1 MFFHLLEEIVVCYMP
16 DNFVFY
22 QILLYKYLYNRMNNL
37 DNNETKWK
45 TKTFSK
51 DNNNIV
57 ENLETISKK
66 NIKNDENKETEI
78 IIQKIKKINN
88 KKKHANYKNIEELDN
103 IYEETSD
110 KKQTKNEKKETT
122 NEEKETMNDKKQT
135 NNEEKDTIDEYDNT
149 KSIKPENFKENE
161 EKEEKEGFK
170 EDLSNRKCKQNA
182 VSTFFS
188 KVRYYIG
195 LLNRLLFGNIDR
207 NLSNIIGAIYNLGD
221 KRSRTRAGDINI
233 IKNQAYYILS
243 SPVTLLVT
251 YNWFFITVYRDAGSK
266 INTTI
271 DLDPIQSFLP
281 MLNFF
286 FFYLS
291 RPTAILNTI
300 ILGYIP
306 TTIDTAK
313 KFRPMD
319 ILLNSMLLFLLM
331 IFILSN
337 VVCNYSS
344 TIKNTLFGY
353 FGGSTKQ
360 NPSLTN
366 LLYGIILFSM
376 LMSLFP
382 SSVLDTASS
391 LFNLVTAPFSTLI
404 GGIFKLIF
412 TLINIGIAGIFLLTY
427 IIIHS
432 FFAIPIYSNATYL
445 NTIKNINKFLCES
458 ISDIGKYDCPPN
470 TLVWWVA
477 LLKFILEIIYKC
489 LYEFIF
495 VLFFSIGII
504 TYLLYVRSP
513 INKIFFSFINML
525 IIGFIS
531 IFAYGFKIKGILE
544 QIEEAKLNSIDRK
557 ICNDD

>member
-1 MFFHLLEEIVVCYMP
+1 
-16 DNFVFY
+16 
-22 QILLYKYLYNRMNNL
+22 MNNL

-66 NIKNDENKETEI
+66 NAKNDENKDTEI

-88 KKKHANYKNIEELDN
+88 KKKHANYKNMEELDN

-110 KKQTKNEKKETT
+110 KKQTKNDKKET
-122 NEEKETMNDKKQT
+122 KNDKKET
-135 NNEEKDTIDEYDNT
+135 KNEEKDTSDEYDNT

-161 EKEEKEGFK
+161 ESEEKEGFK
-170 EDLSNRKCKQNA
+170 EDLSNRKCKKNA
-182 VSTFFS
+182 LSTFFS

-207 NLSNIIGAIYNLGD
+207 NLSNIIGSIYNLGD
-221 KRSRTRAGDINI
+221 KSSRTRARDINI

-243 SPVTLLVT
+243 IPITLLVT

-271 DLDPIQSFLP
+271 DLESIESFLP

-291 RPTAILNTI
+291 RPTAILNKI
-300 ILGYIP
+300 IVQYIP

-313 KFRPMD
+313 KFKPMD
-319 ILLNSMLLFLLM
+319 VLLNSMLLFLLM

-337 VVCNYSS
+337 VVCNHSS
-344 TIKNTLFGY
+344 NIKNTLFGY
-353 FGGSTKQ
+353 IGGSTKQ

-366 LLYGIILFSM
+366 LLYGIIMFSM

-382 SSVLDTASS
+382 SSVLDSASS

-427 IIIHS
+427 IIVHS
-432 FFAIPIYSNATYL
+432 FFAIPIYSNTTYL
-445 NTIKNINKFLCES
+445 TTIKNINKFLCDS

-477 LLKFILEIIYKC
+477 LLKIILEIINKC
-489 LYEFIF
+489 LFEFIF
-495 VLFFSIGII
+495 ILFFLIGVIVYLLFSIGII
-504 TYLLYVRSP
+504 TYLLYVNSAM
-513 INKIFFSFINML
+513 NKIIFSFINMF
-525 IIGFIS
+525 IIACIS
-531 IFAYGFKIKGILE
+531 MFAYGFKIKGILE
-544 QIEEAKLNSIDRK
+544 EIEAAKISSIDRN
-557 ICNDD
+557 ICNDK

>member
-1 MFFHLLEEIVVCYMP
+1 
-16 DNFVFY
+16 
-22 QILLYKYLYNRMNNL
+22 MNNL

-45 TKTFSK
+45 IKTFSK

-57 ENLETISKK
+57 ENLETISQK
-66 NIKNDENKETEI
+66 NVKNDENNETDI

-103 IYEETSD
+103 IYEEPSD
-110 KKQTKNEKKETT
+110 KKQTKNEKKQT
-122 NEEKETMNDKKQT
+122 NNEKKQT
-135 NNEEKDTIDEYDNT
+135 KNEKKETKNEKKETKNEEKDTSDEYDNT

-161 EKEEKEGFK
+161 ESEENEEKEGFK
-170 EDLSNRKCKQNA
+170 EDLSNRKCKKNA
-182 VSTFFS
+182 LSRFFS

-207 NLSNIIGAIYNLGD
+207 NLSNIIGSIYNLGD
-221 KRSRTRAGDINI
+221 KRSRTRARDIKI

-243 SPVTLLVT
+243 IPITLLVT

-271 DLDPIQSFLP
+271 DLESIESFLP

-291 RPTAILNTI
+291 RPTAILNKI
-300 ILGYIP
+300 IVHYIP

-313 KFRPMD
+313 KFKPMD
-319 ILLNSMLLFLLM
+319 VLLNSMLLFLLM

-337 VVCNYSS
+337 VVCNHSS
-344 TIKNTLFGY
+344 NIKNTLFGY
-353 FGGSTKQ
+353 IGGSTKQ

-366 LLYGIILFSM
+366 LLYGIIMFSM

-427 IIIHS
+427 IIVHS
-432 FFAIPIYSNATYL
+432 FFAIPIYSNTTYL
-445 NTIKNINKFLCES
+445 TTIKNINKFLCDS

-477 LLKFILEIIYKC
+477 LLKFILEIINKC

-504 TYLLYVRSP
+504 VYLLFVNSP
-513 INKIFFSFINML
+513 INKIFFSFINIF
-525 IIGFIS
+525 IIACIS
-531 IFAYGFKIKGILE
+531 VFAYGYKIKGILE
-544 QIEEAKLNSIDRK
+544 EIEAAKISSIDRK
-557 ICNDD
+557 ICNDK

>member
-66 NIKNDENKETEI
+66 NVKNDENKETEI

-88 KKKHANYKNIEELDN
+88 KKKHANYKNMEELDN

-110 KKQTKNEKKETT
+110 KKQTKNEKKET
-122 NEEKETMNDKKQT
+122 KNDKKEPK
-135 NNEEKDTIDEYDNT
+135 NEKKEPKNEEKDTSDEYDNT
-149 KSIKPENFKENE
+149 KSIKPENFEEN
-161 EKEEKEGFK
+161 EEKEGFK
-170 EDLSNRKCKQNA
+170 EDLSNRKCKKNA
-182 VSTFFS
+182 LSTFFS

-195 LLNRLLFGNIDR
+195 LLNRLLFGNIDN
-207 NLSNIIGAIYNLGD
+207 NLSNIIGSIYNLGD

-243 SPVTLLVT
+243 IPITLLVT

-271 DLDPIQSFLP
+271 DLESIESFLP

-291 RPTAILNTI
+291 RPTAILNKI
-300 ILGYIP
+300 ILQYIP

-313 KFRPMD
+313 KFKPMD
-319 ILLNSMLLFLLM
+319 VLLNSMLLFLLM

-337 VVCNYSS
+337 VVCNHSS
-344 TIKNTLFGY
+344 NIKNTLFGY
-353 FGGSTKQ
+353 IGGSTKQ

-366 LLYGIILFSM
+366 LLYGIIMFSM

-427 IIIHS
+427 IIVHS
-432 FFAIPIYSNATYL
+432 FFAIPIYSNTTYL
-445 NTIKNINKFLCES
+445 TTIKNINKFLCES

-477 LLKFILEIIYKC
+477 LLKFILEIINKC

-504 TYLLYVRSP
+504 TYLLYVNSP

-525 IIGFIS
+525 IIGCIS
-531 IFAYGFKIKGILE
+531 IFAYGFKIRGILQE
-544 QIEEAKLNSIDRK
+544 IEEAKLNSIDRK